1 MSNTPGSNAASEIN
15 PGELTLF
22 IKDSVRG
29 GCVFSLNHC
38 LTWYKS
44 FMEPHIN
51 HTPII
56 PSQGRCTGRSMGSR
70 WREPDPELSPPK
82 AASPTLPAWDG
93 SSIPWAEP
101 GSTMQGYAAHG
112 WLQDSLPFLPAMF
125 SPGEHH
131 SSTTPP
137 LSLVFTQHSY
147 VEQQPAPSLCQSDL
161 APAGSGTLL
170 PSRHSPPSRPPPQAP
185 SVPRN
190 CSLCKKKISLPVFE
204 APLKGNPDKDLCS
217 LHMTGCG
224 LRSLRLPTGAGGAV
238 EPFLGDHRTPEP
250 TCF

>member
-22 IKDSVRG
+22 INDSVRG

-70 WREPDPELSPPK
+70 WREPEPELSPPK

-125 SPGEHH
+125 SPGGHH
-131 SSTTPP
+131 SPALPGVYTAQLCGAAASTIP
-137 LSLVFTQHSY
+137 LPVR
-147 VEQQPAPSLCQSDL
+147 PR
-161 APAGSGTLL
+161 
-170 PSRHSPPSRPPPQAP
+170 PSRLQHA
-185 SVPRN
+185 
-190 CSLCKKKISLPVFE
+190 
-204 APLKGNPDKDLCS
+204 APLQAQPPFPTLSPSTLCPQE
-217 LHMTGCG
+217 LFP
-224 LRSLRLPTGAGGAV
+224 L
-238 EPFLGDHRTPEP
+238 
-250 TCF
+250 